1 MTSRKYTLWSVGLT
15 LSMVSAIGAFNW
27 IVDPY
32 YYFGNNRLGVYIS
45 AEREAKPRMLLHYP
59 HDALLVGN
67 SKAAMIPAG
76 QLAGHRF
83 FNGAFG
89 GASVEEMYHFVNHF
103 ATTQALVLLSVDLG
117 HFSQGK
123 PAGDLFAPRSMQDRL
138 DKLTSLKSVEYSC
151 RTIRSHLSGESPHMS
166 ADGSFIARRWF
177 ELYDRENPDELRYT
191 LQTLK
196 GGFDRYD
203 REPGTGMEYYRKM
216 AAVLKERR
224 IACVVFIP
232 PLHEELA
239 RHLQASTNYAKILL
253 WKRELEAIFPRVLD
267 YSIGPYSRAQNFFK
281 ADPVHFKPEVGG
293 ALINAE
299 VMPKIPPPG
308 GGEPGGVPRPLN

>member
-1 MTSRKYTLWSVGLT
+1 MTSRTYTLWSVALT

-32 YYFGNNRLGVYIS
+32 DYFGNNRLGVYIS
-45 AEREAKPRMLLHYP
+45 AEREAKPDMLRHYP

-76 QLAGHRF
+76 QLTGRRF

-103 ATTQALVLLSVDLG
+103 ATTQNLVLASVDLG

-123 PAGDLFAPRSMQDRL
+123 PAGDLFAPRSIQDKL
-138 DKLTSLKSVEYSC
+138 DKLSSLKSVEYSW
-151 RTIRSHLSGESPHMS
+151 RTIASHLAGESPHMS

-196 GGFDRYD
+196 GWFDRYD
-203 REPGTGMEYYRKM
+203 RAPGTGMDYYRMM
-216 AAVLKERR
+216 ARVLKERR
-224 IACVVFIP
+224 IACAVFIP

-239 RHLQASTNYAKILL
+239 RHLRASTNYAKILQ
-253 WKRELEAIFPRVLD
+253 WKRELDAIFPLVLD

-281 ADPVHFKPEVGG
+281 ADPVHFKPEVGA
-293 ALINAE
+293 ALINGE
-299 VMPKIPPPG
+299 VMPEIPPPG
-308 GGEPGGVPRPLN
+308 GGEPGGRR